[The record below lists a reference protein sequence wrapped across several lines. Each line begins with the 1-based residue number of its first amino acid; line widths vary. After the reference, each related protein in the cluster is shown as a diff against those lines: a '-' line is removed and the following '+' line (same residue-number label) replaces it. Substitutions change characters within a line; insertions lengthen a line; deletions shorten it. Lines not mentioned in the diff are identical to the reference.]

1 VSARLR
7 DLYETVCQD
16 EGRPLGEFIDRL
28 LGGEWGG
35 FPKDDVLEL
44 LRELEARVLSN
55 IQIKATEG
63 PWYAQAADA
72 VAERTQEEFAELA
85 ARVERASGGG

>member
-1 VSARLR
+1 VSARLWE
-7 DLYETVCQD
+7 LYGTVCQD

-35 FPKDDVLEL
+35 FSKDDVLEL
-44 LRELEARVLSN
+44 LGELEARVLSN
-55 IQIKATEG
+55 IQIKTTEG
-63 PWYAQAADA
+63 PWYAQMAEA
-72 VAERTQEEFAELA
+72 VAERTHEEFAELA